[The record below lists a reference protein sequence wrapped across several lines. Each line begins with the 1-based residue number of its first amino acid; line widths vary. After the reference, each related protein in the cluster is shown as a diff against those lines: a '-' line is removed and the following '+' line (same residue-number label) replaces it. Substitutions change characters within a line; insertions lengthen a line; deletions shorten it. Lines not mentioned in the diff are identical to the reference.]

1 MEQVRMLMIQ
11 VVIALI
17 KANMMQP
24 IQSRPRMGHGTFVSF
39 VGTLKKIVKE

>member
-24 IQSRPRMGHGTFVSF
+24 IQSGSRMGHGTFVSF